1 MHKSFKRSCGVESTA
16 AAPPWAV
23 IRREVT
29 RGVVA
34 RLRGV
39 GLTPSTTCFAR
50 IGGCFFQAAGRRGF
64 CWCISLASTWRT
76 H

>member
-16 AAPPWAV
+16 AAPAWAV

-39 GLTPSTTCFAR
+39 GLTPSTTSFAR
-50 IGGCFFQAAGRRGF
+50 IGGCFFQVGRKIMRLF
-64 CWCISLASTWRT
+64 LDFSREFVI
-76 H
+76 